1 MKISE
6 QNKGKKISYT
16 VTGSTIVFDETI
28 SVNVARY
35 QKDQENV
42 IDVCLDADMQLTTG
56 LGKWYVANIII
67 PPKTYS
73 MVDTG
78 TKDDTDN
85 EIFERVADSLNM
97 DEVTLI
103 LWTLPQNYEMLTGG
117 AN

>member
-6 QNKGKKISYT
+6 QNEGKKINYT
-16 VTGSTIVFDETI
+16 VTGSTIVFDDAI
-28 SVNVARY
+28 SINLSKY

-42 IDVCLDADMQLTTG
+42 IDVCLDEDMQLTTG

-78 TKDDTDN
+78 AKDDKGN
-85 EIFERVADSLNM
+85 EIYNRVADSLNM
-97 DEVTLI
+97 DKVTLI
-103 LWTLPQNYEMLTGG
+103 LWTLPANYLGG